1 MYGLLLLTGESAGNN
16 LISSDVTTAIT
27 NSGSDI
33 LASVSGVLGVV
44 VPSALGIMALVM
56 AIKIGIRL
64 FKSLTKSG
72 ANG

>member
-1 MYGLLLLTGESAGNN
+1 MLGIFLLTGESTGTN
-16 LISSDVTTAIT
+16 LISSDVTNAIT
-27 NSGSDI
+27 SSGSDI

-44 VPSALGIMALVM
+44 VPAALGIMALVM